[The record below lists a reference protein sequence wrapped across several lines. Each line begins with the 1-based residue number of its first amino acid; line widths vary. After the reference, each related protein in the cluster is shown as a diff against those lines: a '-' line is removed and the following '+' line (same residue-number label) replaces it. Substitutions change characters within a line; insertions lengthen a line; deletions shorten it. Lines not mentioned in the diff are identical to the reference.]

1 MNLLFSKL
9 VFLFLL
15 STIMFGQ
22 KIRVS
27 QLPKA
32 DTVGIGTIWL
42 IVQTDTTK
50 RVSYD
55 TLITYLMERFTYDT
69 NGDDVV
75 DSVET
80 VGVADTSL
88 TLNGLTDTSFVRVDG
103 DTTYGEHFF
112 RATDNDL
119 IGNWYEDSDYLMWKI
134 KQTHGIGLGV
144 QNYSGI
150 DMWYVNNS
158 GNMYV
163 AGHFDLTGDLTNG
176 TFKGVPI
183 DDAYI
188 SSATTWDAKQDALTF
203 GIVSTNAVIIDMVGV
218 ADNDYAKFTASGLE
232 GRSYTEVKSDLTLS
246 NVENT
251 AISTWWGTSNIVT
264 VGDIIVNRTALISGL
279 VSTDELLVSDNGII
293 KRMDISVLGTYMGGD
308 IPRYNLLGT
317 TDQVIITGAGKILD
331 ANMTLSLP
339 QDINTTS
346 SPTFVNLSLT
356 GNLMQSNSRYYRA
369 DFGGAGWAGSG
380 FTLENNILTSGYS
393 YLEIDYLTVR
403 ESMAIYELLVR
414 QIRATNGNLLIT
426 AGAVADSVSGSYI
439 WFEDPSDNNVCPFA
453 INDLIK
459 AKRFDAVLTQL
470 RSIEATVSAISGRRA
485 TVTYNTGTAQK
496 GDEFVR
502 IGNTSNS
509 ARQGSIL
516 LSADDTNSPYI
527 DIINGIDSFTDW
539 GNASFTKVRL
549 GNLTGITDA
558 TFGALSGY
566 GLYTENAY
574 LTGSIKATAGEIGGF
589 TIAGDSL
596 SGGTINGGTIT
607 GGTIRTATG
616 TGQRIVMA
624 SNKLTFYDAFNN
636 DVELYGSVESIYS
649 SNRLGSATI
658 LASPTIEV
666 GDWWDDSF
674 VQIDRSGNNIR
685 ILAQDGDGI
694 PVTTVDV
701 GIILAD
707 VNLYRSGANVLTTDD
722 AFVVDGSLTIN
733 EELIR
738 PETTVTNGTTIDVS
752 GKKSVIYL
760 EYSSPATITNLTNG
774 TLNQE
779 VRLINTG
786 TSTVTIAD
794 NTDLRIAGNFAMSV
808 YDNICLQ
815 YIQTSASLYRWV
827 QVERNDN

>member
-1 MNLLFSKL
+1 M
-9 VFLFLL
+9 
-15 STIMFGQ
+15 
-22 KIRVS
+22 
-27 QLPKA
+27 
-32 DTVGIGTIWL
+32 
-42 IVQTDTTK
+42 
-50 RVSYD
+50 
-55 TLITYLMERFTYDT
+55 
-69 NGDDVV
+69 
-75 DSVET
+75 
-80 VGVADTSL
+80 
-88 TLNGLTDTSFVRVDG
+88 
-103 DTTYGEHFF
+103 
-112 RATDNDL
+112 
-119 IGNWYEDSDYLMWKI
+119 
-134 KQTHGIGLGV
+134 
-144 QNYSGI
+144 
-150 DMWYVNNS
+150 
-158 GNMYV
+158 
-163 AGHFDLTGDLTNG
+163 
-176 TFKGVPI
+176 
-183 DDAYI
+183 
-188 SSATTWDAKQDALTF
+188 
-203 GIVSTNAVIIDMVGV
+203 
-218 ADNDYAKFTASGLE
+218 
-232 GRSYTEVKSDLTLS
+232 
-246 NVENT
+246 
-251 AISTWWGTSNIVT
+251 
-264 VGDIIVNRTALISGL
+264 
-279 VSTDELLVSDNGII
+279 
-293 KRMDISVLGTYMGGD
+293 
-308 IPRYNLLGT
+308 
-317 TDQVIITGAGKILD
+317 
-331 ANMTLSLP
+331 
-339 QDINTTS
+339 
-346 SPTFVNLSLT
+346 
-356 GNLMQSNSRYYRA
+356 YYRA
-369 DFGGAGWAGSG
+369 DFGGAGWACSG
-380 FTLENNILTSGYS
+380 VTLENNILTSGYS

-574 LTGSIKATAGEIGGF
+574 LTVSIKATAGEIGGF

-707 VNLYRSGANVLTTDD
+707 VNLYRSGANVLTTDENPSLILTKGEMED
-722 AFVVDGSLTIN
+722 SKLLIAGSEDSVFIH
-733 EELIR
+733 EEQLENSKDVQEALELSEGEYEIIEDVR
-738 PETTVTNGTTIDVS
+738 IDVS
-752 GKKSVIYL
+752 GSDDEKLNLKLDKLMKRIDHLSKDEFIDFMGFQSNSEFL
-760 EYSSPATITNLTNG
+760 DWLTRLPDDSSIRV
-774 TLNQE
+774 E
-779 VRLINTG
+779 
-786 TSTVTIAD
+786 
-794 NTDLRIAGNFAMSV
+794 GNIV
-808 YDNICLQ
+808 YFK
-815 YIQTSASLYRWV
+815 
-827 QVERNDN
+827 